1 MGKIREL
8 LYYIIKNNSYN
19 KPINIQNYNPT
30 DSKISKNNQK
40 RMLSGDDGFNLI
52 RIFVDKTYID
62 KKKSEISDKY
72 DKIVNGVDKCVK
84 VILLQTKLNF
94 LILIC
99 FNYN

>member
-19 KPINIQNYNPT
+19 KRINIQNYNPT

-40 RMLSGDDGFNLI
+40 WMLSGDDGFNRI

-62 KKKSEISDKY
+62 
-72 DKIVNGVDKCVK
+72 
-84 VILLQTKLNF
+84 
-94 LILIC
+94 
-99 FNYN
+99 